1 MSSEPAQLR
10 IVVLGDLGG
19 GPDVHGRRFPLD
31 KERFDEVFARVAP
44 RLACSVPNRLGG
56 AAPRLDVVL
65 ALARWQDLSPAGLVG
80 VVPAL
85 ASAREVKGLIDA
97 VGKGELA
104 PAAFRERA
112 AALVPGPLAD
122 ALAQAF
128 ELAPAGTGPAIA
140 PGAAGAAPSG
150 GAGVESILELVET
163 GSAPSTGARE
173 TARRM
178 LDAIAPRRSGAGAAG
193 RDGAASAGAALDAV
207 VAAQLDE
214 ILHAPGFRALE
225 ATWRGVKLL
234 VDRTDFRKP
243 IAVELVPTDRES
255 AAAAIDRLA
264 DGEDVDLVLVT
275 FELDASARDL
285 ELAQGLAEAGER
297 AQTPVAVG
305 LAPGFLGL
313 PSWRGVAKARL
324 PQQTFEEAAY
334 TGWRS
339 LRGRDEARWLVLLAN
354 RVALRAPYG
363 PDGEPVRGV
372 AYRESGDDAGLVG
385 SAVWTLG
392 SVVTRSFARTG
403 ACLQISGSHHA
414 LVPDLPLLSP
424 GPDGRPAPAEGVFG
438 NERREDLERIGLAVL
453 QVYQRDIA
461 FLGSVRTFR
470 KPEKYPDAEATADA
484 AQQSTLA
491 YQIFASRLVKFLGR
505 AVGDLVGTTDTNAA
519 THALR
524 GSILTFLST
533 PEAPIGPERVGIALK
548 PNAGDATITDVA
560 LRVGPDITIA
570 GRPVNVLLNFS
581 LRL

>member
-19 GPDVHGRRFPLD
+19 GPDVQGRRIPLD
-31 KERFDEVFARVAP
+31 KQRFEEVFARVAP
-44 RLACSVPNRLGG
+44 RLAFSVPNRLGG
-56 AAPRLDVVL
+56 AAPQLDVVL
-65 ALARWQDLSPAGLVG
+65 PLARWQDLSPAGLVG

-85 ASAREVKGLIDA
+85 ARAREVRDLIDA

-104 PAAFRERA
+104 TAAFRERA

-128 ELAPAGTGPAIA
+128 ELAPAGPATL
-140 PGAAGAAPSG
+140 PGAAGAAPTAG
-150 GAGVESILELVET
+150 TGVESILELVET
-163 GSAPSTGARE
+163 GSAPKAGARE
-173 TARRM
+173 TARKM
-178 LDAIAPRRSGAGAAG
+178 LDAIAPRRSGAGGAG
-193 RDGAASAGAALDAV
+193 RDGAAAAGAALDAV
-207 VAAQLDE
+207 LAAQLDE
-214 ILHAPGFRALE
+214 IVRAPGFRALE
-225 ATWRGVKLL
+225 AAWRGVKLL

-243 IAVELVPTDRES
+243 IAVELVQADRES
-255 AAAAIDRLA
+255 AAAALDGLA
-264 DGEDVDLVLVT
+264 EGEDVDLVLT
-275 FELDASARDL
+275 AFELDASTRDL
-285 ELAQGLAEAGER
+285 ELAQALADAGER

-324 PQQTFEEAAY
+324 PQQTFDEAAY

-363 PDGEPVRGV
+363 PDGEPARGV
-372 AYRESGDDAGLVG
+372 AYRESGDDSGLTG
-385 SAVWTLG
+385 SAVFALG

-424 GPDGRPAPAEGVFG
+424 GPDGRPAPVEGVFG

-505 AVGDLVGTTDTNAA
+505 AVGDLVGTTDTAAA

-524 GSILTFLST
+524 GSIIQFLST
-533 PEAPIGPERVGIALK
+533 TEAPLGPERVGIALK
-548 PNAGDATITDVA
+548 PSPKDATITDVA
-560 LRVGPDITIA
+560 LRVGPDLTIA